1 MTKTPHHHTRAWLI
15 VLVLFWQ
22 VAVSLSIAADTSDR
36 FVGTVLFMRH
46 ALAPGF
52 GDPDHFSVTDC
63 STQRNL
69 DETGRAQARPIGA
82 KLAKADIKFS
92 AVYSSYWCRCY
103 NTVKSMGLKNY
114 QLHSGLNSFYQNHV
128 SKKEV
133 MKDLRNLISSLD
145 KKQGPYLFVTHYVV
159 IGSYTKIFPDSG
171 GIVVHDLNFKSNHEL
186 QLF

>member
-1 MTKTPHHHTRAWLI
+1 MKFFLSSIIIFIFT
-15 VLVLFWQ
+15 
-22 VAVSLSIAADTSDR
+22 SLNTLNAKGLKIDEIINLNSKV
-36 FVGTVLFMRH
+36 FFMRH

-52 GDPDHFSVTDC
+52 GDPENFKLDDC

-69 DETGRAQARPIGA
+69 SNDGIDQARKISNEFN
-82 KLAKADIKFS
+82 KYDVKFTK
-92 AVYSSYWCRCY
+92 VYSSYWCRCY
-103 NTVKSMGLKNY
+103 ETVKSMGLKNY

-133 MKDLRNLISSLD
+133 MKDLNNLISSLD

-171 GIVVHDLNFKSNHEL
+171 GIIVHDLNSKLNHEL

>member
-1 MTKTPHHHTRAWLI
+1 MK
-15 VLVLFWQ
+15 LF
-22 VAVSLSIAADTSDR
+22 LSIIIFLISAFLNFLNAKELKLDDFKNFHSKV
-36 FVGTVLFMRH
+36 FFMRH
-46 ALAPGF
+46 ALAPGN
-52 GDPDHFSVTDC
+52 GDPENFKLDDC

-69 DETGRAQARPIGA
+69 SKEGINQASKIA
-82 KLAKADIKFS
+82 KELKKYDVKFTK
-92 AVYSSYWCRCY
+92 VYSSYWCRCY
-103 NTVKSMGLKNY
+103 ETVKSMGLKNY

-133 MKDLRNLISSLD
+133 MKDLRNLISSLE

-171 GIVVHDLNFKSNHEL
+171 GIVVHDLNSKSNYEL